1 MKIIIGEHNIDQI
14 QEKYIVLELDKI
26 SAAGMSEPVSSYCLV
41 DQAPLQDLLEMQ
53 QWKEL
58 HDNLIRNYRLK
69 NWNYCVQAIEHLR
82 GHWGGDLDSFY
93 DDLAGRVGIY
103 LEQDPGDSWSY
114 VLQR

>member
-1 MKIIIGEHNIDQI
+1 MKIIIGKQNIDSI
-14 QEKYIVLELDKI
+14 QEKYIVLELDTI
-26 SAAGMSEPVSSYCLV
+26 MSAGMSKPLESYCLV
-41 DQAPLQDLLEMQ
+41 DQAPVQDLLEMQ

-82 GHWGGDLDSFY
+82 GHWNGDLDSFY
-93 DDLAGRVGIY
+93 DDLDQRVQSYIA
-103 LEQDPGDSWSY
+103 QDPGDTWSY